1 MYILYLLSL
10 KTVLTKE
17 RGRYFVPFPI
27 IIRNI
32 IAAHICE
39 RNAVM
44 WNISIMQ
51 YIYYHYPQ

>member
-1 MYILYLLSL
+1 MYIFYLLSL

-44 WNISIMQ
+44 GNTSA
-51 YIYYHYPQ
+51 IYCIHCH

>member
-1 MYILYLLSL
+1 MYIFYLLSL

-44 WNISIMQ
+44 WNISI
-51 YIYYHYPQ
+51 I